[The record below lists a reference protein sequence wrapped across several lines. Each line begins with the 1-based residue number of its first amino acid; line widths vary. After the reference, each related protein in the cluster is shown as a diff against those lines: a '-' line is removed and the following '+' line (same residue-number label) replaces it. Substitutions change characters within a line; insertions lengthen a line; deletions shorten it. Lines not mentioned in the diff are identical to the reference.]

1 MNPVGKTSEETGAS
15 GPKVGASPAVPWVDD
30 IEVNPKIREAVEKHR
45 IEWEELM
52 KKHPYQ
58 WAAYHGAQRLE
69 IGKSKYALY
78 RKYLDRGVKHEE
90 LVVLGI
96 GPPIPDVID
105 EDEDEVSD

>member
-1 MNPVGKTSEETGAS
+1 MNPVEKTSEEAGDSGSKIGAIPEVS
-15 GPKVGASPAVPWVDD
+15 SILD
-30 IEVNPKIREAVEKHR
+30 IEVNPKIREAVAKHR

-58 WAAYHGAQRLE
+58 WAAYHGDKRLE
-69 IGKSKYALY
+69 IGKSKEALY
-78 RKYLDRGVKHEE
+78 HKYLDRGIRLEE

-105 EDEDEVSD
+105 DDEVSEW

>member
-1 MNPVGKTSEETGAS
+1 MNPVEKTTEEAGDSESKMGAI
-15 GPKVGASPAVPWVDD
+15 PAVPWVDH
-30 IEVNPKIREAVEKHR
+30 IEVNPKIREAVAKHR

-58 WAAYHGAQRLE
+58 WAAYHGDKRLE
-69 IGKSKYALY
+69 IGKSKEALY
-78 RKYLDRGVKHEE
+78 HKYLDRGVKYEE

-105 EDEDEVSD
+105 DNEVSEW